1 MSDNQTP
8 SSPVEDDPWAAA
20 MDEQAASE
28 KGALASSSDVSSD
41 TVFKNISSPGVGE
54 PTLRDLTMVGDIPL
68 VLEPMLG
75 TAKITVKELLALS
88 PGSIV
93 QLDGLAGAPLEI
105 YANKYLLAKG
115 EVVVINEH
123 YGIRITH
130 ILSPS
135 ERYQHLA
142 K

>member
-1 MSDNQTP
+1 MTDNQSP
-8 SSPVEDDPWAAA
+8 SSPVVDDPWAEA
-20 MDEQAASE
+20 MNEQAASE
-28 KGALASSSDVSSD
+28 KGALADLSADG
-41 TVFKNISSPGVGE
+41 VFKTISPEAGE
-54 PTLRDLTMVGDIPL
+54 PALRELAMIGDIPL

-75 TAKITVKELLALS
+75 TAKMTVKELLALS
-88 PGSIV
+88 PGSVV
-93 QLDGLAGAPLEI
+93 QLDGLAGAPLKI

-123 YGIRITH
+123 YGIRITE

-135 ERYQHLA
+135 ERYQQLA